1 MELLGLSGYIFA
13 SIAYFLFILLLL
25 AARNRTV
32 SGALVLLGSLVT
44 LASFTAGAFQL
55 EQHFSIK
62 IIFVLENIKFLF
74 WSLIILA
81 TRERI
86 QTINDLFINKYI
98 RQYFLVWMA
107 ISFVTWFSVIYLQ
120 SAAKL
125 LFMLFLILNLWSLVL
140 LEQLY
145 RNAEL
150 QSKRAL
156 KPLVIALGAVFI
168 FDFIMFAQA
177 SMLNQLDFYLWY
189 IRPIVGAVSV
199 PFLLISTRRMKAWS
213 VNVFISRDV
222 VFYSSML
229 LISGAYLL
237 VMAFAG
243 YVINYFGGE
252 WGNNLSVA
260 FLVMGCIVLAA
271 LLITESLRREVKVF
285 ITKHFFANKYDY
297 RFEWLKLI
305 EQLEISKSGDYY
317 KTALNIIRSTL
328 NISEGIIIK
337 KENMGRYNVVYSE
350 GIISEQALFYQL
362 QNIDQFCQKNKWIID
377 IREYDKVENSYP
389 DLTIDSNVFA
399 EINIS
404 IIVPILMG
412 EVLYGFFLLSS
423 PAAGNRLL
431 NWEDRDLLSAIS
443 KQLSHYLS
451 LNEANDKLAESKQ
464 FDTFNRMS
472 AFLVHDLKNV
482 QAQLTLISSNAKK
495 HRDNPEF
502 VDDAFETI
510 ESATARLGKV
520 LTQLRNKTVVEVE
533 HKKTNLNEIF
543 EKVVAQRNMELPEV
557 ELSLDQSIEMKLEHE
572 TFSSMINHLIQNAQ
586 EATREDGWVKIKV
599 SLFDDC
605 LSIEIT
611 DNGCGMS
618 KTFIRERLFKPFDTT
633 KGNAGMGIGVFE
645 AKQFIEGLE
654 GSIHVTSTEGKGT
667 SFHLSIPTLTDI
679 D

>member
-199 PFLLISTRRMKAWS
+199 PFLLISTRRMKDWS

-520 LTQLRNKTVVEVE
+520 LTQLRNKTVVEAE

>member
-199 PFLLISTRRMKAWS
+199 PFLLISTRRMKDWS

-350 GIISEQALFYQL
+350 GIISEQGLFYQL

-520 LTQLRNKTVVEVE
+520 LTQLRNKTVVEAE

>member
-199 PFLLISTRRMKAWS
+199 PFLLISTRRMKDWS

-260 FLVMGCIVLAA
+260 FLVLGCIVLAA

-350 GIISEQALFYQL
+350 GIISEQGLFYQL